1 MPEIYDLYVTSGVR
15 GGAQAIGSGKPMIVI
30 DSMLLARLGPG
41 EQRVVLAHELG
52 HIPLRPP
59 SST

>member
-15 GGAQAIGSGKPMIVI
+15 GGAQAIGSGKPMIV
-30 DSMLLARLGPG
+30 
-41 EQRVVLAHELG
+41 VLAHELG